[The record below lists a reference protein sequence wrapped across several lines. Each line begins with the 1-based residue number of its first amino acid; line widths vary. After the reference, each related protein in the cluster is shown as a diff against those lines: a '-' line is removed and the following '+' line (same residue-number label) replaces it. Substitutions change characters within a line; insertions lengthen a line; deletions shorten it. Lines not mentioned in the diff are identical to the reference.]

1 MTDSDIDTKVF
12 SFFDL
17 NYNLLNKKLFFIDK
31 LIYEIVNTKLDKH
44 IENKNKYSID
54 LQVGIAER
62 VKQFH
67 PKFIGIKKKVI
78 EE

>member
-1 MTDSDIDTKVF
+1 
-12 SFFDL
+12 
-17 NYNLLNKKLFFIDK
+17 LLNKKLFFIDK
-31 LIYEIVNTKLDKH
+31 LIYEILNTNLDKH
-44 IENKNKYSID
+44 IENKNKYSVD
-54 LQVGIAER
+54 LQASIVER